1 MTNLH
6 DHAIIL
12 LRFMLEEGI
21 AGASQGISRLELCK
35 LSGLSEGEFDRAED
49 FVLSGKF
56 VSGTMGPNGD
66 RWLTPQGIDYIT
78 NEMKQRIPLN
88 LDAEK
93 TLRFLIH
100 EIGDNQFLT
109 QPEITEGTGITLE
122 RYQQACQQLVDF
134 DFVEFF
140 GDEKFPALSPTKAGR
155 QAVHRNFQVSQSM
168 PSIQAGAIFNGPVTG
183 GNIQAIAS
191 AIDSEIQQN
200 VSSLSADD
208 LQKEMNQV
216 LEKLLSQISEQ
227 LTLQQKASYVQV
239 AADFQKEIAEPQP
252 DSGKLHKLLASLG
265 LLSDLGGAID
275 FSQKT
280 FELIVK
286 AGPYIILLGQMIA
299 QLLQNTAH

>member
-1 MTNLH
+1 MNTFRDDAVL
-6 DHAIIL
+6 L
-12 LRFMLEEGI
+12 LRFMMEDGI
-21 AGASQGISRLELCK
+21 ISASHDISRLELSK
-35 LSGLSEGEFDRAED
+35 RTGLTNEEFDKAED
-49 FVLSGKF
+49 FVLAGKL
-56 VSGTMGPNGD
+56 VSGTMGPDGS
-66 RWLTPQGIDYIT
+66 RWLTPEGIQYIT
-78 NEMKQRIPLN
+78 NEMRTRMPISI
-88 LDAEK
+88 DAERI
-93 TLRFLIH
+93 LSFLIR
-100 EIGDNQFLT
+100 EIGDDQFLT
-109 QPEITEGTGITLE
+109 QPEITEGTGITVE
-122 RYQQACQQLVDF
+122 RYQQACQQLSDF
-134 DFVEFF
+134 DYVEIF
-140 GDEKFPALSPTKAGR
+140 GDDEFPALSPTKTGR
-155 QAVHRNFQVSQSM
+155 QAVHRNFQVSQPI

-216 LEKLLSQISEQ
+216 LEKLISQISEQ

-239 AADFQKEIAEPQP
+239 AADFQKEIAKPQP
-252 DSGKLHKLLASLG
+252 DSSKLHKLLASLG

-299 QLLQNTAH
+299 QLLRNTAH